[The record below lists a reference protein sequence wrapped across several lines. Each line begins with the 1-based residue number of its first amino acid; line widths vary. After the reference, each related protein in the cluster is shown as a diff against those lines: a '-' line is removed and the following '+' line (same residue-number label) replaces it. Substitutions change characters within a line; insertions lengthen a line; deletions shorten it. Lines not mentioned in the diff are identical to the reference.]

1 VKRAP
6 LIAALALALAAC
18 DSAAPTPVTSPSA
31 SSPAPSASASP
42 SAAPSPVSDAKIT
55 LAFAG
60 DVHFTG
66 KTASLLRNPATA
78 VGPFTSL
85 LSRADL
91 TVVNLETAITT
102 RGTPEPKE
110 FHFRAPASAYT
121 ALQKA
126 GIDVA
131 SLGNNH
137 ALDYGRV
144 GLLDSLDSAEAAGL
158 PVIGAGRTSEEAY
171 RPYLTTIKG
180 VRIAVLAMSQIHTLA
195 ESWAPTATKPGIAM
209 AHDLALATKAVK
221 DARAQADVVV
231 VFMHW
236 GVEGSN
242 CPKGEMV
249 TLARALSKAG
259 ATMIVG
265 THAHVPLAG
274 GWIGSTYVH
283 WGLGN
288 FVWYTGGGPSRGA
301 SDTVVLTVTLTGAKI
316 SGTTV
321 TPGYVTSSG
330 QPAPATGTRL
340 AEVRGRLASAS
351 KCSGLAATPSP

>member
-1 VKRAP
+1 LCLV
-6 LIAALALALAAC
+6 LALAAC
-18 DSAAPTPVTSPSA
+18 DTAPTALPPSPSA
-31 SSPAPSASASP
+31 PAASPSASASASP
-42 SAAPSPVSDAKIT
+42 SPAAPPSDAKIT

-66 KTASLLRNPATA
+66 KTAGLLRNPATA
-78 VGPFTSL
+78 VGPFTPL
-85 LSRADL
+85 LSAADL
-91 TVVNLETAITT
+91 TVVNLETAVTT

-110 FHFRAPASAYT
+110 FHFRAPATAYT
-121 ALQKA
+121 ALRKA
-126 GIDVA
+126 GVDVA

-144 GLLDSLDSAEAAGL
+144 GLLDSLDYAKAAGM
-158 PVIGAGRTSEEAY
+158 PVVGAGRTREEAY
-171 RPYLTTIKG
+171 RPYVTTIKG

-209 AHDLALATKAVK
+209 AHDLSRAAKAVR
-221 DARAQADVVV
+221 DARAVADVVV

-274 GWIGSTYVH
+274 GWMGSTYVH

-301 SDTVVLTVTLTGAKI
+301 SDTVVLTVTLTGSHI
-316 SGTTV
+316 SSTAV
-321 TPGYVTSSG
+321 APGYVTSTG

-340 AEVRGRLASAS
+340 REVNARLASAS
-351 KCSGLAATPSP
+351 RCSGLAKSPS

>member
-1 VKRAP
+1 VASSP
-6 LIAALALALAAC
+6 TPS
-18 DSAAPTPVTSPSA
+18 SAAPAASPSG
-31 SSPAPSASASP
+31 SPSPAPA
-42 SAAPSPVSDAKIT
+42 AKIT

-66 KTASLLRNPATA
+66 KTAALLNNPATA
-78 VGPFTSL
+78 VGPFAKQ
-85 LSRADL
+85 LSAADL
-91 TVVNLETAITT
+91 SIVNLETAVTT

-121 ALQKA
+121 ALERA

-144 GLLDSLDSAEAAGL
+144 GLLDSLDSAKAAGM
-158 PVIGAGRTSEEAY
+158 PVIGAGRTADEAY
-171 RPYLTTIKG
+171 APYVTTIKG

-195 ESWAPTATKPGIAM
+195 ESWAPTATRPGIAM
-209 AHDLALATKAVK
+209 AHDLDRAARAVR
-221 DARAQADVVV
+221 DARAQADVVI

-242 CPKGEMV
+242 CPKAEMR
-249 TLARALSKAG
+249 TLANRLAAAG

-274 GWIGSTYVH
+274 GWIGKTYVH
-283 WGLGN
+283 YGLGN

-301 SDTVVLTVTLTGAKI
+301 TDTIVLTVTLTGSTI
-316 SGTTV
+316 SSTAV
-321 TPGYVTSSG
+321 APGYVTSSG
-330 QPAPATGTRL
+330 QPAPAAGARLTDVRSRL
-340 AEVRGRLASAS
+340 AAAARCSALS
-351 KCSGLAATPSP
+351 PTPSTP